1 MERVLC
7 VATYGDFF
15 ASFQIDNMRLWQE
28 LGCEVHCAADFTDK
42 NYNRF
47 TEKIDDIGVI
57 KHQVDFVRTPL
68 SLKNVSAYM
77 QIKKI
82 LVDDNIT
89 ILDTHN
95 PVASILSRVVAN
107 IVGIK
112 KIMYTVHGFFFY
124 KGASLKKNLLFKP
137 VEFAMA
143 RLTDVIVTTNLE
155 DYEAAK
161 LMKVRK
167 KVYYVPGVGV
177 DIDNI
182 TRLNVDRSE
191 KRKEFGIPEDS
202 FVISSVGECIKR
214 KNHETAIRAFAKVY
228 TTDMYYIVVGDGELY
243 SYLKKL
249 VKELGVEN
257 HVILPGYRKDANEIL
272 KISDLYVFPS
282 YQEGLSVALMQ
293 AMAAGLPVV
302 ASDIRGNVDC
312 IINGIGGITA
322 SPTDVDGMGNAI
334 ITLKNDSKMRSEFGN
349 FNQIKVTEF
358 SKQKVHEKNIEIFT
372 TLID

>member
-1 MERVLC
+1 MERVLY

-15 ASFQIDNMRLWQE
+15 SSFQIDNMRLWQE
-28 LGCEVHCAADFTDK
+28 LGCEVHCAADFTDRNK
-42 NYNRF
+42 NIF
-47 TEKIDDIGVI
+47 TERIDDLGVI

-68 SLKNVSAYM
+68 SIKNVSAYM
-77 QIKKI
+77 QLKKI
-82 LVDDNIT
+82 LVDEKIT

-95 PVASILSRVVAN
+95 PVASILARVAAN
-107 IVGIK
+107 TVGIK

-124 KGASLKKNLLFKP
+124 KGAPLMKNLLFKP
-137 VEFAMA
+137 IEFAMA
-143 RLTDVIVTTNLE
+143 RLTDVVVTTNLE
-155 DYEAAK
+155 DFEAAK

-177 DIDNI
+177 DVDYI
-182 TRLNVDRSE
+182 TRLEVERSE

-202 FVISSVGECIKR
+202 FVISSVGESIKR

-228 TTDMYYIVVGDGELY
+228 TPDMYYIVVGDGELHT
-243 SYLKKL
+243 YLKNI
-249 VKELGVEN
+249 VKKLGVESN
-257 HVILPGYRKDANEIL
+257 VILPGYRKDANAIL

-302 ASDIRGNVDC
+302 ASNIRGNVDC
-312 IINGIGGITA
+312 IINGKGGITA
-322 SPTDVDGMGNAI
+322 SPTDVDGIANAI
-334 ITLKNDSKMRSEFGN
+334 ISLKNDSKLRSKFGN
-349 FNQIKVTEF
+349 FNKKKVTEF
-358 SKQKVHEKNIEIFT
+358 SKQKVFEKNNDIFR